1 MAEIDAAGR
10 GTREVNAAIRKLIA
24 EACTDITVR
33 NPGARHNLA
42 VAILNTVQIR
52 IAGSAGYYCG
62 GLGDGAS
69 IEIEGSAGWGLA
81 ESMLS
86 GSVRVHGNAGSG
98 AAAALRNGTVVVH
111 GDAAARLGVS
121 MKGGEI
127 IVAGNCGYM
136 AGFMAQKGTLIVCG
150 DAGEAFGDSMYATV
164 CYVGGKV
171 GNLGTDAV
179 LSAMDSAEIE
189 RLEATLS
196 AHLPAALRR
205 SKPAAADFKKV
216 VAGRKLWNFDK
227 REWRIWQE
235 AL

>member
-10 GTREVNAAIRKLIA
+10 SAREVNTAIRKLIA
-24 EACTDITVR
+24 EASTDITVL

-42 VAILNTVQIR
+42 VAILDGVRIR

-86 GSVRVHGNAGSG
+86 GTIRVHGSAGSG
-98 AAAALRNGTVVVH
+98 AAAALRSGTVVVH

-150 DAGEAFGDSMYATV
+150 DAGDAFADSMYTTV
-164 CYVGGKV
+164 CYVGGKIAS
-171 GNLGTDAV
+171 LGTDAV
-179 LSAMDSAEIE
+179 LSPMDPVEIE

-205 SKPAAADFKKV
+205 TKPAAADFKKV

>member
-1 MAEIDAAGR
+1 MAQIDGAGR
-10 GTREVNAAIRKLIA
+10 STREVNTAIRKLIA
-24 EACTDITVR
+24 EASTDITVL

-42 VAILNTVQIR
+42 VAILDEVRIR

-69 IEIEGSAGWGLA
+69 IEVEGSAGWGLA

-86 GSVRVHGNAGSG
+86 GTIRVHGNAGSG

-121 MKGGEI
+121 MKGGEV

-150 DAGEAFGDSMYATV
+150 DAGEAFADSMYATV
-164 CYVGGKV
+164 CYVGR
-171 GNLGTDAV
+171 NIASLGTDAV
-179 LSAMDSAEIE
+179 LGTMEPGEIE
-189 RLEATLS
+189 QLEETLRT
-196 AHLPAALRR
+196 HLPADLRKT
-205 SKPAAADFKKV
+205 KPKACDFKKV